1 LEFINS
7 ELISVKIWHQMFF
20 DAMFTVVSGSRA

>member
-7 ELISVKIWHQMFF
+7 ELISVKIWHQMSL
-20 DAMFTVVSGSRA
+20 DAIFTVVFGSRA